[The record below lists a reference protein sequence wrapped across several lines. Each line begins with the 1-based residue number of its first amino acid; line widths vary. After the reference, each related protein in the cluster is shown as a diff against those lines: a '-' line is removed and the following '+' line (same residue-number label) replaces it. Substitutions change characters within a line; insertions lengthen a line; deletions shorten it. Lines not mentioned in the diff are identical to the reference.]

1 MAGWQ
6 EGHPACKNWV
16 AGCWHGYLSGVR
28 SRVAYG
34 PADATATL
42 RLVSYF
48 SKIQT
53 GFTFLVPAHQGSP
66 EKRPLNGRVCVCV
79 VLCLCG
85 ISGIEAFLLAAQL
98 RWVGHV
104 VSMEDDRI
112 PKEVFFGQL
121 SSGKRQQCGPVRRYK
136 DTVKTNMKS
145 RRLPSWTGN
154 GQLASSRSSTSPA
167 QIGLFTHWRTHRWHN
182 PSYLMVHSM
191 CMCVVIWIQLRFS
204 YCIV

>member
-1 MAGWQ
+1 
-6 EGHPACKNWV
+6 V
-16 AGCWHGYLSGVR
+16 VGCWHGYLSGVR
-28 SRVAYG
+28 CRVAYG

-53 GFTFLVPAHQGSP
+53 GFTFLVPAHHGSP
-66 EKRPLNGRVCVCV
+66 EKRAVKRAGVCVCV

-104 VSMEDDRI
+104 VTMEDEWI

-145 RRLPSWTGN
+145 CGL
-154 GQLASSRSSTSPA
+154 RSQSLSTAPFDQA
-167 QIGLFTHWRTHRWHN
+167 QWRTTCQSATASFEESQVAKLDRKRAACKQQVINITGTDWALHPLAY
-182 PSYLMVHSM
+182 PSLT
-191 CMCVVIWIQLRFS
+191 
-204 YCIV
+204 